1 MDYEQYTINETPV
14 EEETETKNEIVPV
27 ETEEPEEKKSGN
39 TAAGVAIGALL
50 TIGIFAAAKGV
61 KRAKK
66 VIKHVKAKAAAKKA
80 EAHEDDEWED
90 EPDEDEVVVEETTE
104 KKPEKK

>member
-14 EEETETKNEIVPV
+14 EEETKNEIVPV

-61 KRAKK
+61 KRA
-66 VIKHVKAKAAAKKA
+66 IKHVKAKAAKKA
-80 EAHEDDEWED
+80 KDSEDDEWED
-90 EPDEDEVVVEETTE
+90 EPIEDEKAVVEETTE
-104 KKPEKK
+104 SKPEKK

>member
-61 KRAKK
+61 KRA
-66 VIKHVKAKAAAKKA
+66 IKHVKAKAAAKKA

-90 EPDEDEVVVEETTE
+90 EPDEDEVVVEEATAE

>member
-1 MDYEQYTINETPV
+1 MDYEQYTIDETPV
-14 EEETETKNEIVPV
+14 EEETKNEIVPV

-50 TIGIFAAAKGV
+50 TIGVFAAVSG
-61 KRAKK
+61 AKK
-66 VIKHVKAKAAAKKA
+66 VIKHVKAKAAKKA

-90 EPDEDEVVVEETTE
+90 EPDEDEVVLEETTE
-104 KKPEKK
+104 KESEKK

>member
-14 EEETETKNEIVPV
+14 EEEETKNEIVPV

-39 TAAGVAIGALL
+39 TGAGIAIGALL

-61 KRAKK
+61 KRA
-66 VIKHVKAKAAAKKA
+66 IKHVKAKAAAKKA

-90 EPDEDEVVVEETTE
+90 EPDEDEVVLEETTE

>member
-14 EEETETKNEIVPV
+14 EEETKNEIVPV

-61 KRAKK
+61 KRA
-66 VIKHVKAKAAAKKA
+66 IKHVKAKAAAKKA
-80 EAHEDDEWED
+80 KESEDDEWE
-90 EPDEDEVVVEETTE
+90 EDEFEDE
-104 KKPEKK
+104 KVIVLNEPAKEPEKK

>member
-14 EEETETKNEIVPV
+14 EEETKNEIVPV

-61 KRAKK
+61 KRA
-66 VIKHVKAKAAAKKA
+66 IKHVKAKAAKKA
-80 EAHEDDEWED
+80 KESEDDEWED
-90 EPDEDEVVVEETTE
+90 EPIEDEVVVAETTE
-104 KKPEKK
+104 IKPEKK

>member
-14 EEETETKNEIVPV
+14 EEETKNEIVPV

-61 KRAKK
+61 KRA
-66 VIKHVKAKAAAKKA
+66 IKHVKAKAAAKKA
-80 EAHEDDEWED
+80 EESEDDEWED
-90 EPDEDEVVVEETTE
+90 EPDEDEVVLAETTE

>member
-50 TIGIFAAAKGV
+50 TIGIFAAARGV
-61 KRAKK
+61 RRA
-66 VIKHVKAKAAAKKA
+66 IKHVKAKADAKKA
-80 EAHEDDEWED
+80 KESEDEWED
-90 EPDEDEVVVEETTE
+90 EPIEDEKVIVLNEPE
-104 KKPEKK
+104 KKPENK

>member
-1 MDYEQYTINETPV
+1 MDYEQYTIDETPV
-14 EEETETKNEIVPV
+14 EEETKNEIVPV

-61 KRAKK
+61 KRA
-66 VIKHVKAKAAAKKA
+66 IKHVKAKADAKKA

-90 EPDEDEVVVEETTE
+90 EPDEDEVVLEETTE

>member
-14 EEETETKNEIVPV
+14 EEETKNEIVPV

-61 KRAKK
+61 KRA
-66 VIKHVKAKAAAKKA
+66 IKHVKAKVAAKKA

-90 EPDEDEVVVEETTE
+90 EPDEDEVVLEETTE

>member
-14 EEETETKNEIVPV
+14 EEETEPKNEIVPV

-61 KRAKK
+61 KRAS
-66 VIKHVKAKAAAKKA
+66 KHVKAKAAAKKA

>member
-14 EEETETKNEIVPV
+14 EEETKNEIVPI

-50 TIGIFAAAKGV
+50 TIGIFAAVNG
-61 KRAKK
+61 AKK
-66 VIKHVKAKAAAKKA
+66 VIKHVKTKAATKKA
-80 EAHEDDEWED
+80 KESEDEWED
-90 EPDEDEVVVEETTE
+90 EPIEDEKVIVLNEPE
-104 KKPEKK
+104 KKPENK

>member
-14 EEETETKNEIVPV
+14 EEETKNEIVPV

-61 KRAKK
+61 KRA
-66 VIKHVKAKAAAKKA
+66 IKHVKAKTAAKKA

-90 EPDEDEVVVEETTE
+90 EPDEDEVVLEETTE

>member
-50 TIGIFAAAKGV
+50 TIGVFAAVNG
-61 KRAKK
+61 AKK

-90 EPDEDEVVVEETTE
+90 EPDEDEVVVEETTAE

>member
-14 EEETETKNEIVPV
+14 EEETKNEIVPV

-61 KRAKK
+61 KRA
-66 VIKHVKAKAAAKKA
+66 IKHVKAKAAAKKA

-90 EPDEDEVVVEETTE
+90 ELDDDEVVLEEATE

>member
-61 KRAKK
+61 KRA
-66 VIKHVKAKAAAKKA
+66 IKHVKAKAAAKK
-80 EAHEDDEWED
+80 
-90 EPDEDEVVVEETTE
+90 VVNGQLVIETAKGTFNAAGAQV
-104 KKPEKK
+104 K

>member
-14 EEETETKNEIVPV
+14 EEETKNEIVPV

-61 KRAKK
+61 KRA
-66 VIKHVKAKAAAKKA
+66 IKHVKAKTAAKKA

-90 EPDEDEVVVEETTE
+90 EPIEDEAVVEETTE

>member
-14 EEETETKNEIVPV
+14 EEETKNEIVPV

-50 TIGIFAAAKGV
+50 TIGIFAAVNG
-61 KRAKK
+61 AKK
-66 VIKHVKAKAAAKKA
+66 VIKHVKAKAATKKA
-80 EAHEDDEWED
+80 KESEDDEWEND
-90 EPDEDEVVVEETTE
+90 LDEDEKVIVLNEPE
-104 KKPEKK
+104 KKPENK

>member
-14 EEETETKNEIVPV
+14 EEETKNEIVPV

-50 TIGIFAAAKGV
+50 TIGIFAGIKGV
-61 KRAKK
+61 KRA
-66 VIKHVKAKAAAKKA
+66 IKHVKAKAEAKKA

-90 EPDEDEVVVEETTE
+90 EPIEDEKVIVLNEPE
-104 KKPEKK
+104 KKPENK

>member
-50 TIGIFAAAKGV
+50 TIGIFAAVGG
-61 KRAKK
+61 AKK
-66 VIKHVKAKAAAKKA
+66 VIKHVKAKAAKKA

-90 EPDEDEVVVEETTE
+90 EPDEDEVVLEETTE

>member
-27 ETEEPEEKKSGN
+27 TEEPEEKKSGN

-61 KRAKK
+61 KRA
-66 VIKHVKAKAAAKKA
+66 IKHVKAKAAAKKA
-80 EAHEDDEWED
+80 KDYEDDEWED
-90 EPDEDEVVVEETTE
+90 EPNKDEVVLDETE
-104 KKPEKK
+104 KEPEKK

>member
-14 EEETETKNEIVPV
+14 EEETKNEIVPV

-61 KRAKK
+61 KRA
-66 VIKHVKAKAAAKKA
+66 IKHVKAKTAKKA

-90 EPDEDEVVVEETTE
+90 EPDEDEVVLEETTE

>member
-14 EEETETKNEIVPV
+14 EEETKNEIVPV

-61 KRAKK
+61 KRA
-66 VIKHVKAKAAAKKA
+66 IKHVKAKAAAKKA
-80 EAHEDDEWED
+80 KESEDDEWED
-90 EPDEDEVVVEETTE
+90 EPIEDEKVIVLNEPE
-104 KKPEKK
+104 KKPENK

>member
-14 EEETETKNEIVPV
+14 EEETKNEIVPV

-61 KRAKK
+61 KRA
-66 VIKHVKAKAAAKKA
+66 IKHVKAKADAKKA

-90 EPDEDEVVVEETTE
+90 EPIEDEAVVEETTE

>member
-14 EEETETKNEIVPV
+14 EEETKNEIVPV

-61 KRAKK
+61 KRA
-66 VIKHVKAKAAAKKA
+66 IKHVKAKADAKKA

-90 EPDEDEVVVEETTE
+90 EPDEDGVVLEETTE

>member
-14 EEETETKNEIVPV
+14 EEETETNEIVPV

-61 KRAKK
+61 KRA
-66 VIKHVKAKAAAKKA
+66 IKHVKAKAEAKKA

-90 EPDEDEVVVEETTE
+90 EPIEDEDVVEETTE

>member
-14 EEETETKNEIVPV
+14 EEETKNEIVPV

-50 TIGIFAAAKGV
+50 TIGVFAAVSG
-61 KRAKK
+61 AKK

-90 EPDEDEVVVEETTE
+90 EPDEDEVVLEETTE

>member
-14 EEETETKNEIVPV
+14 EEETKNEIVPV

-61 KRAKK
+61 KRA
-66 VIKHVKAKAAAKKA
+66 IKHVKAKAAAKKA
-80 EAHEDDEWED
+80 EVHEDDEWED
-90 EPDEDEVVVEETTE
+90 EPDEDEVVLEETTE

>member
-14 EEETETKNEIVPV
+14 EEETKNEIVPV

-50 TIGIFAAAKGV
+50 TIGIFAAVNG
-61 KRAKK
+61 AKK
-66 VIKHVKAKAAAKKA
+66 VIKHVKTKAAAKKA
-80 EAHEDDEWED
+80 KESEDDEWED
-90 EPDEDEVVVEETTE
+90 DEPDEKVIALNEPAE
-104 KKPEKK
+104 KEPEKK

>member
-14 EEETETKNEIVPV
+14 EEETKNEIVPV

-50 TIGIFAAAKGV
+50 TIGIFAAVSG
-61 KRAKK
+61 AKK

>member
-27 ETEEPEEKKSGN
+27 ETEELEEKKSGN

-50 TIGIFAAAKGV
+50 TIGVFAAVSG
-61 KRAKK
+61 AKK
-66 VIKHVKAKAAAKKA
+66 VIKHVKAKAAKKA

-90 EPDEDEVVVEETTE
+90 EPDEDEVVLEETTE

>member
-14 EEETETKNEIVPV
+14 EDETKNEIVPV

-50 TIGIFAAAKGV
+50 TIGVFAAVSG
-61 KRAKK
+61 AKK
-66 VIKHVKAKAAAKKA
+66 VIKHVKAKAAKKA

-90 EPDEDEVVVEETTE
+90 EPDEDEVVLEEPAE
-104 KKPEKK
+104 KKPENK

>member
-14 EEETETKNEIVPV
+14 EEETKNEIVPV

-50 TIGIFAAAKGV
+50 TIGIFAAAKGA
-61 KRAKK
+61 KRA
-66 VIKHVKAKAAAKKA
+66 IKHVKAKAAAKKA

-90 EPDEDEVVVEETTE
+90 EPIEDEKVIVLNEPAE
-104 KKPEKK
+104 KEPEKK

>member
-14 EEETETKNEIVPV
+14 EEETKNEIVPV

-61 KRAKK
+61 RRA
-66 VIKHVKAKAAAKKA
+66 VKHVRAKAAAKKA

-90 EPDEDEVVVEETTE
+90 EPIDEPEVVVEETTE
-104 KKPEKK
+104 KTEKNK

>member
-14 EEETETKNEIVPV
+14 EEETKNEIVPV

-50 TIGIFAAAKGV
+50 TIGVFAAAKGV
-61 KRAKK
+61 KRA
-66 VIKHVKAKAAAKKA
+66 IKHVKAKADAKKA

-90 EPDEDEVVVEETTE
+90 EPDEDEVVLEETTE

>member
-14 EEETETKNEIVPV
+14 EEETKNEIVPV

-61 KRAKK
+61 KRA
-66 VIKHVKAKAAAKKA
+66 IKHVEAKAAAKKA
-80 EAHEDDEWED
+80 KESEDDEWED
-90 EPDEDEVVVEETTE
+90 EPIEDEKVIVLNEPE
-104 KKPEKK
+104 KKPENK

>member
-14 EEETETKNEIVPV
+14 EEETKNEIVPV

-61 KRAKK
+61 KRA
-66 VIKHVKAKAAAKKA
+66 IKHVKAKTAAKKA

>member
-1 MDYEQYTINETPV
+1 MDYEQYTINEAPV

-27 ETEEPEEKKSGN
+27 TEEPEEKKSGN

-61 KRAKK
+61 KRA
-66 VIKHVKAKAAAKKA
+66 IKHVKAKAAAKKA
-80 EAHEDDEWED
+80 EVHEDDEWED
-90 EPDEDEVVVEETTE
+90 EPDEDEVVLEETTE

>member
-14 EEETETKNEIVPV
+14 EEETKNEIVPV

-61 KRAKK
+61 KRA
-66 VIKHVKAKAAAKKA
+66 IKHVKAKAKAAKKA

-90 EPDEDEVVVEETTE
+90 EPDEDEVVLEETTE